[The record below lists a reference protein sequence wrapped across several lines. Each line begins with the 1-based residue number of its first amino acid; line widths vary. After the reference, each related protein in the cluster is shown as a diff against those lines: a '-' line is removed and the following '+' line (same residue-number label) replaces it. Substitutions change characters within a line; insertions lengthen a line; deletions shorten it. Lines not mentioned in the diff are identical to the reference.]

1 MSNRSLA
8 YRLGLFISLAV
19 LLVFAIFVFLLLRF
33 HISSTRKSNENKAV
47 LLSSDIYRNVRD
59 VVVKTNAVSSDIA
72 RQTEF
77 YLDYDGMDIFLS
89 GIVKE
94 YDFLQSVEIKL
105 NKTGTGLT
113 DLFFVATTK
122 NDKVLF
128 YKGNNPDGFCI
139 PENTLKNYLP
149 NSDLSKEGWSEPF
162 FCKNYGTNIS
172 VYYYPFEIKD
182 DSGEIQTSGS
192 VKCIISLTKLMEMI
206 NKTRISTK
214 IWKNGYAFLASHNG
228 VYMTYPM
235 QQYVLKR
242 NIYTVYYNEKKKNS
256 SDLVKFMNGEYVP
269 LVVYP
274 PVLNYKKG
282 WSFPTVIEE
291 NKWLVV
297 FTVPFSELHQ
307 NIFDLMIKMSS
318 IILVLVIAIFFL
330 VFSIASKVMEPLT
343 KISNELHSFSIEF
356 LGLNPESNNE
366 TVALRK
372 SLERLQ
378 ERYERHKKSE
388 AEIALRGSKFLSDLA
403 LASEIQQ
410 SIIPQ
415 TGNYFLQ
422 NSGIAIH
429 TVFRPAQYVSGDLYD
444 FFMIDNKR
452 LVITMGDVSGG
463 GIPAALFM
471 GVAHTYIRSNALY
484 DTSKEIASQVNKQL
498 CKNNSN
504 QFFLTLFLGIL
515 DISNGIL
522 NYCSAGHTPT
532 ILYSANG
539 KIQELNNQHGLPLG
553 LYPEKEYSDTSI
565 TINKGDYLVL
575 YTDGVTEHINEAG
588 EFFGAGSF
596 YSLLKQLKDNSPE
609 EISTMIMQS
618 VDRFGSGAAQHN
630 DLSLM
635 VVKYN

>member
-8 YRLGLFISLAV
+8 YRLGLYISLAV

-33 HISSTRKSNENKAV
+33 HISSTKKSNENKAI

-59 VVVKTNAVSSDIA
+59 VVVKTKTISSDIA

-77 YLDYDGMDIFLS
+77 YHDHNGMEVFLS
-89 GIVKE
+89 GIVHD
-94 YDFLQSVEIKL
+94 YDYLQSVEVKL
-105 NKTGTGLT
+105 TRIGSTLK
-113 DLFFVATTK
+113 DSFFVATVR
-122 NDKVLF
+122 NGKVLF
-128 YKGNNPDGFCI
+128 YQGNNPESYCI
-139 PENTLKNYLP
+139 SEDTLRNYLQ
-149 NSDLSKEGWSEPF
+149 DLSKVGWSEPIPF
-162 FCKNYGTNIS
+162 RKNGVNIS
-172 VYYYPFEIKD
+172 VYNFPFEIRDKA
-182 DSGEIQTSGS
+182 GILQTEGS
-192 VKCIISLTKLMEMI
+192 VKCIISLQYLMDMIDTTRTK
-206 NKTRISTK
+206 TK
-214 IWKNGYAFLASHNG
+214 IWKNGYAFLTSPEG
-228 VYMTYPM
+228 VYMTYPLHE
-235 QQYVLKR
+235 YVLKR
-242 NIYTVYYNEKKKNS
+242 NIYKTFYSVTKKDS
-256 SDLVKFMNGEYVP
+256 SYLEKFMKGESEP
-269 LVVYP
+269 LVVFP
-274 PVLNYKKG
+274 PALNYKKG
-282 WSFPTVIEE
+282 WSFSTVIPE
-291 NKWLVV
+291 NNWVLV
-297 FTVPFSELHQ
+297 FTVLFSELHY
-307 NIFDLMIKMSS
+307 NIFALMIKMSC
-318 IILVLVIAIFFL
+318 IILLLVVSIFFL
-330 VFSIASKVMEPLT
+330 VFSIASKVMKPLT

-356 LGLNPESNNE
+356 LGVNPESNNE
-366 TVALRK
+366 TVALRN

-378 ERYERHKKSE
+378 ERYEKHKKYE
-388 AEIALRGSKFLSDLA
+388 AEVALRGSKFLSDLA

-452 LVITMGDVSGG
+452 LIITMGDVSGG

-484 DTSKEIASQVNKQL
+484 DTSKEIVSQVNKQL

-515 DISNGIL
+515 DISTGIL

-532 ILYSANG
+532 ILYSASG

-553 LYPEKEYSDTSI
+553 LYPGKEYSDTSI
-565 TINKGDYLVL
+565 TIYKGDYLVL

-588 EFFGAGSF
+588 EFYGAGSF
-596 YSLLKQLKDNSPE
+596 YSLLKQLKDKSPE
-609 EISTMIMQS
+609 EIATMIMES
-618 VDRFGSGAAQHN
+618 VDRFGSGTAQHN
-630 DLSLM
+630 DHSLM